1 MTSACALV
9 TDSAMILR
17 INSLDE
23 GARMPSLR
31 TVIDGNEVVVAPG
44 AFNGLMAMLAK
55 AAGFRA
61 LYLSGGSLGWLKGV
75 TEATIALPDM
85 TDVAVEIRTVC
96 DLPLILDAAGGFGD
110 PVHMHRTIAMAEAV
124 GFAAVEIE
132 DQVLPK
138 RVGHHVGED
147 RTVPQELMVAKINE
161 AVAARTNR
169 DFVIIARTDTSRS
182 HGLDE
187 ALRRGDAYRRAGA
200 DVIFVAYTT
209 EAETF
214 RTIGERLGGPLMAFA
229 PQAGL
234 DALPIPMPELAK
246 IGFRLLAAPQ
256 IPLLVLHKAMRQF
269 YGSYVRGKPD
279 PLVGTDSAAE
289 YTAVQQTVGLPRLL
303 EIENRTMSER

>member
-1 MTSACALV
+1 MQ
-9 TDSAMILR
+9 
-17 INSLDE
+17 
-23 GARMPSLR
+23 SLR
-31 TVIDGNEVVVAPG
+31 TLFAGNDVVVAPG

-85 TDVAVEIRTVC
+85 TDAAVEIRTVC
-96 DLPLILDAAGGFGD
+96 DLPLILDAGGGFGD
-110 PVHMHRTIAMAEAV
+110 PVHLHRTIAMAEAV
-124 GFAAVEIE
+124 GFAAIEIE

-147 RTVPQELMVAKINE
+147 QTISQPLMVAKIRE
-161 AVAARTNR
+161 AVAARTSG
-169 DFVIIARTDTSRS
+169 DFLIIARTDASRS

-187 ALRRGDAYRRAGA
+187 ALRRGEAYRRAGA
-200 DVIFVAYTT
+200 DLIFVAYTR

-214 RTIGERLGGPLMAFA
+214 RAVGERLGPPLMAFA

-234 DALPIPMPELAK
+234 DALPIPMPELAR

-256 IPLLVLHKAMRQF
+256 IPLLVLHRAMRQF
-269 YGSYVRGKPD
+269 YAAYAQGKPD
-279 PLVGTDSAAE
+279 PLVGPDSAPE
-289 YTAVQQTVGLPRLL
+289 YAAVQDTVGLPRLL
-303 EIENRTMSER
+303 EIETRTMGGR

>member
-1 MTSACALV
+1 
-9 TDSAMILR
+9 
-17 INSLDE
+17 
-23 GARMPSLR
+23 MPTLR
-31 TVIDGNEVVVAPG
+31 TLIDGNDVVVAPG

-85 TDVAVEIRTVC
+85 TDAAVEIRTVC

-110 PVHMHRTIAMAEAV
+110 PVHMHRTITMAEAV
-124 GFAAVEIE
+124 GFAGIEIE

-138 RVGHHVGED
+138 RMGHHVGED
-147 RTVPQELMVAKINE
+147 RTIPQEMMVAKLEE

-169 DFVIIARTDTSRS
+169 DFVIIARTDASRS

-187 ALRRGDAYRRAGA
+187 ALRRGEAYRRAGA

-209 EAETF
+209 KAETF
-214 RTIGERLGGPLMAFA
+214 RAIGRHLGGPLMAFA
-229 PQAGL
+229 PHGGL
-234 DALPIPMPELAK
+234 DALPIPMPELVT
-246 IGFRLLAAPQ
+246 IGYRLLAAPQ

-269 YGSYVRGKPD
+269 YTSYARGGPD
-279 PLVGTDSAAE
+279 PLVGADSAAE
-289 YTAVQQTVGLPRLL
+289 YTAVQETVGLPRLL
-303 EIENRTMSER
+303 DIERRTMGGH

>member
-1 MTSACALV
+1 MQ
-9 TDSAMILR
+9 
-17 INSLDE
+17 
-23 GARMPSLR
+23 SLR
-31 TVIDGNEVVVAPG
+31 TMIGGDEVVVAPG
-44 AFNGLMAMLAK
+44 AFNGLMAQLAR

-85 TDVAVEIRTVC
+85 TDVAIEIRTVC

-110 PVHMHRTIAMAEAV
+110 PVHMHRTITMAEAA
-124 GFAAVEIE
+124 GFAAIEIE

-138 RVGHHVGED
+138 RVGHHVGVD
-147 RTVPQELMVAKINE
+147 QVIPQALMVAKIEE

-169 DFVIIARTDTSRS
+169 DFVIIARTDTARS
-182 HGLDE
+182 HGMDE
-187 ALRRGDAYRRAGA
+187 ALRRGEAYRRAGA
-200 DVIFVAYTT
+200 DVIFVAYTR

-214 RTIGERLGGPLMAFA
+214 RTIGERLPAPLMAFA

-234 DALPIPMPELAK
+234 DALPLPRPELAK
-246 IGFRLLAAPQ
+246 LGFRLLAAPQ

-269 YGSYVRGKPD
+269 YTSYVQGKPD

-289 YTAVQQTVGLPRLL
+289 YSAVQETVGLSRLL
-303 EIENRTMSER
+303 EIERRTMGAA